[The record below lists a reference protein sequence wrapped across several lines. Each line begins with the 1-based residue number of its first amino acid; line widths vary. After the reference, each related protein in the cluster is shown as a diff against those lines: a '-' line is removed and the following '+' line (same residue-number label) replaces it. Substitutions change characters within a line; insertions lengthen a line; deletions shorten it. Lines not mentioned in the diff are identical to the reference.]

1 MLLEY
6 HCVNTFI
13 FCELQIQIT
22 VNALRFFSPAGFNF
36 NFKSRVTPSELSALL
51 TI

>member
-6 HCVNTFI
+6 QCVNTFF

-36 NFKSRVTPSELSALL
+36 NFKSRAALL